1 MELDE
6 VGQHLFGAAGKGSLR
21 TRKGLGRVGQR
32 AKDKWILPQ
41 VWTVTDAQDEKREK
55 DQGRC
60 CPLEHSPPN
69 WPPLIL
75 QPKDSFPPG
84 SHPHV

>member
-32 AKDKWILPQ
+32 AKGKWILPQ
-41 VWTVTDAQDEKREK
+41 VWTVRDAQDEKREGPGEVLPPRTLSPK
-55 DQGRC
+55 LASSDPSAQGFI
-60 CPLEHSPPN
+60 SS
-69 WPPLIL
+69 W
-75 QPKDSFPPG
+75 
-84 SHPHV
+84 